1 MILCFGLDSCLHDDD
16 IINSRE
22 LGSRR
27 DRAKP
32 ICNRRATSN
41 DVTNFSSIDYIKEHE
56 SDNDNPS
63 ILQTAK
69 NLDVYRYKITI
80 EYLGTVFVGWQKQSG
95 DISIQQTLEDGI
107 YKFTGEIVVVHGAGR
122 TDAGV
127 HALGQVAHFDLVKY
141 MCPYKVMQAI
151 NYFVRDYN
159 IAVVDCVLVDKDFH
173 ARFSALE
180 RHYVYRIINRPS
192 QVIIDLNRAW
202 WIKQPLDVEAMRRGA
217 SYLIGH
223 HDFSSFRGKFCQAKS
238 PIKTLSKLIITQ
250 KNEEIKIYFSAR
262 SFLHN
267 MVRNIVGSLV
277 LVGRNIWQEDDIQKV
292 LDAKKREAAGAKAPA
307 CGLYFLRVDY

>member
-1 MILCFGLDSCLHDDD
+1 MILCFGLDSRLH
-16 IINSRE
+16 
-22 LGSRR
+22 G
-27 DRAKP
+27 
-32 ICNRRATSN
+32 N
-41 DVTNFSSIDYIKEHE
+41 DIKEHE

-63 ILQTAK
+63 ILQTTK
-69 NLDVYRYKITI
+69 NLDFYRYKIII

-95 DISIQQTLEDGI
+95 AISIQQTLEDGI
-107 YKFTGEIVVVHGAGR
+107 YKFTGEKVAVHGAGR

-141 MCPYKVMQAI
+141 MDPYKVMQAI
-151 NYFVRDYN
+151 NYFVRSYN
-159 IAVVDCVLVDKDFH
+159 IAVVDCILVDKDFH

-180 RHYVYRIINRPS
+180 RHYVYKIINRPS

-202 WIKQPLDVEAMRRGA
+202 WIKQPLDVEAMRCGA
-217 SYLIGH
+217 SYLVGH

-238 PIKTLSKLIITQ
+238 PIKTLSELIITQ
-250 KNEEIKIYFSAR
+250 ENEKIKIYFSAR

-277 LVGRNIWQEDDIQKV
+277 LVGRNIWKENDIQKV
-292 LDAKKREAAGAKAPA
+292 LDAKKREIAGAKAPA